1 MDTGLSQEVLQ
12 RRLTRQ
18 VKARLEAER
27 LLEEKSL
34 ELFDANQALQSAA
47 MALEQQVK
55 ERTNEL
61 ATALATA
68 QAANEARGRFLAV
81 MSHEIRTPIT
91 GLIGIIDLLQAE
103 KLEGRPAELIGSAQD
118 AAAHLLSIVNGVLDL
133 AQVEADKVSIENAEL
148 DPRRLVK
155 SVIALLS
162 AVAFRKGLDLSGV
175 VDDSVPPKIIS
186 DPGRLR
192 QILFNLVGNAIKFTV
207 EGEVKVKLL
216 CRDEQL
222 ILLVTDTGPG
232 VPIEHRELIFEEFG
246 RIGGSGRAVSDS
258 TGLGLFIT
266 RRFAR
271 LMQGEVS
278 VRSGPDGIGST
289 FVMELPLI
297 VPAESESKNEIEPTE
312 NEDENYTPR
321 KVLIVEDTPTLQM
334 IVASYLEQGGHQASV
349 ASDGV
354 EALKRLREE
363 QFDLVLMDMMM
374 PNMNGEETLKHIRAG
389 DVGQSDVPVL
399 ILTAAVDDVAQRLC
413 DSGEANGALVKPV
426 ARGDLLA
433 RIEELSS

>member
-1 MDTGLSQEVLQ
+1 MSQEVLQ
-12 RRLTRQ
+12 RRLNRQ

-103 KLEGRPAELIGSAQD
+103 SLAGRPAELINSAQD
-118 AAAHLLSIVNGVLDL
+118 ASAHLLSIVNGVLDL

-148 DPRRLVK
+148 DPRRMIK
-155 SVIALLS
+155 SVTALLS
-162 AVAFRKGLDLSGV
+162 AVAFRKGLELTGT
-175 VDDSVPPKIIS
+175 VDDDFPTKIVS

-207 EGEVKVKLL
+207 EGEVKLRL
-216 CRDEQL
+216 SCADGHL
-222 ILLVTDTGPG
+222 IVSVTDTGPG
-232 VPIEHRELIFEEFG
+232 VPKEHRELIFEEFG
-246 RIGGSGRAVSDS
+246 RIGGSGRSVNDS

-271 LMQGEVS
+271 LMKGEVNVS
-278 VRSGPDGIGST
+278 DGPNGIGST
-289 FVMELPLI
+289 FRLELPL
-297 VPAESESKNEIEPTE
+297 VVAEEPKDESKPSAKAE
-312 NEDENYTPR
+312 EDEVYTPR
-321 KVLIVEDTPTLQM
+321 KVLVVEDTPTLQM
-334 IVASYLEQGGHQASV
+334 IVASYLEQGGHQAAV

-389 DVGQSDVPVL
+389 DVGQANVPVL
-399 ILTAAVDDVAQRLC
+399 ILTAAVDDAAQRLC
-413 DSGEANGALVKPV
+413 DSGAANGALVKPV
-426 ARGDLLA
+426 ARSDLLA
-433 RIEELSS
+433 RIEELSA

>member
-12 RRLTRQ
+12 RRLNRQ

-91 GLIGIIDLLQAE
+91 GLIGIIDLLQVE
-103 KLEGRPAELIGSAQD
+103 KLDGRPAELIVSAQD
-118 AAAHLLSIVNGVLDL
+118 ASAHLLSIVNGVLDL

-148 DPRRLVK
+148 DPRRMIK
-155 SVIALLS
+155 SVTALLS
-162 AVAFRKGLDLSGV
+162 AVAFRKGLDISGT
-175 VDDSVPPKIIS
+175 VDDNFPAKIIS

-207 EGEVKVKLL
+207 EGEVKLRL
-216 CRDEQL
+216 SCADDQL
-222 ILLVTDTGPG
+222 IVTVTDTGPG
-232 VPIEHRELIFEEFG
+232 VPKKHRELIFEEFG
-246 RIGGSGRAVSDS
+246 RIGGSGRLVSDS

-266 RRFAR
+266 RRFAH
-271 LMQGEVS
+271 LMKGEVS
-278 VRSGPDGIGST
+278 VKDGPGGVGST
-289 FVMELPLI
+289 FRLELPLVVVENSAQANI
-297 VPAESESKNEIEPTE
+297 LPTA
-312 NEDENYTPR
+312 DEEGETYTPR
-321 KVLIVEDTPTLQM
+321 KVLVVDDTPTLQM
-334 IVASYLEQGGHQASV
+334 IVASYLEQGGHEASV

-354 EALKRLREE
+354 EALKRLQEE

-389 DVGQSDVPVL
+389 EVGQSDVPVL
-399 ILTAAVDDVAQRLC
+399 ILTAAVDDAAQRLC
-413 DSGEANGALVKPV
+413 DSGAANGALVKPV
-426 ARGDLLA
+426 SRGDLLA
-433 RIEELSS
+433 RIEELSA